1 LSWSSVTQVPL
12 RFGPPDPDFGD
23 FSEVAL
29 AGESAADVYA
39 RISKDLLSPGP
50 SHLARVSARSRRL
63 MRDLGVTFNLYRDE
77 PARED
82 MSPFDPFPRA
92 LDAATWDLQS
102 RGLAQRV
109 RVWNEF
115 FRDLYDSQEVL
126 RNDIVPFERVYDHP
140 RHQRNAFGLKVPD
153 GIFVH
158 VAAFDLARDEQGRW
172 VMVEDYVGNTTG
184 VTYALSARNVLSQ
197 AAPEL
202 LETAD
207 LLPVQTYPTELLEHL
222 RRFARG
228 TPEPRVVLLPPGIF
242 NSA

>member
-1 LSWSSVTQVPL
+1 
-12 RFGPPDPDFGD
+12 
-23 FSEVAL
+23 
-29 AGESAADVYA
+29 
-39 RISKDLLSPGP
+39 
-50 SHLARVSARSRRL
+50 
-63 MRDLGVTFNLYRDE
+63 
-77 PARED
+77 
-82 MSPFDPFPRA
+82 
-92 LDAATWDLQS
+92 
-102 RGLAQRV
+102 
-109 RVWNEF
+109 
-115 FRDLYDSQEVL
+115 VL

-140 RHQRNAFGLKVPD
+140 RYQWNAFGLKVPD

-172 VMVEDYVGNTTG
+172 VMVEDYVGKTTG

-207 LLPVQTYPTELLEHL
+207 LLPVQTYPTNLLEHL

-242 NSA
+242 NSARYEHSLSARQMDVPPMKAIFQGRNAQSLSMQVRVTRNADTTAPLPASADADGERPPRLDLWDGLHIPDLEPEASGRPP